1 MTSPPALSSKLER
14 VPNNYSI
21 ADQGVSIT
29 LSTQSGGEGRGEG
42 GGFCVFVVR
51 P

>member
-1 MTSPPALSSKLER
+1 MTSPPGLSSKLER

-29 LSTQSGGEGRGEG
+29 LSTQGGERGGERG
-42 GGFCVFVVR
+42 VVSVSSW
-51 P
+51 